1 MDRIEEM
8 KAFVAV
14 AEESGFAAAAH
25 RLGLSPPTVTRSVA
39 ALEARLGAMLFKRT
53 TRALSLTEAGSLFL
67 TDVKR
72 ILQELEDAQESAAG
86 ASASARGE
94 LSITAPVLFGQIH
107 VMPFLLDYLD
117 AQPNVRAHALFVDR
131 VVNILEENI
140 DVGIRIGHL
149 GESSMKAVKVG
160 QVRRI
165 IVASPNY
172 TARAGLPMH
181 PRELVHHRVVMPISA
196 FTSPEWK
203 FLSESAEFHVRLSP
217 ALRVSTNRAAIT
229 AATRGWGIT
238 RVLSYQVLDELA
250 AAQLQ
255 ILLEDFEL
263 PALPIHV
270 VYHHSR
276 YRSAKVKAFVDSAVE
291 HLRAVTSLS

>member
-14 AEESGFAAAAH
+14 AEEGGFATAAH
-25 RLGLSPPTVTRSVA
+25 RLGLSPPTVTRSVS

-53 TRALSLTEAGSLFL
+53 TRALSLTEAGSQFL

-86 ASASARGE
+86 ASASVRGE
-94 LSITAPVLFGQIH
+94 LSITAPVLFGQMH

-131 VVNILEENI
+131 VVNILEEDI

-165 IVASPNY
+165 IVAAPSY
-172 TARAGLPMH
+172 TARAGVPLH
-181 PRELVHHRVVMPISA
+181 PSELLNHRVVMPISA
-196 FTSPEWK
+196 YTSPEWK
-203 FLSESAEFHVRLSP
+203 FSSEGAEFQVRLSP
-217 ALRVSTNRAAIT
+217 TLRVSTNRAAIT

-238 RVLSYQVLDELA
+238 RILSYQVSDELEDGR
-250 AAQLQ
+250 LH
-255 ILLEDFEL
+255 ILFEKFEL

-270 VYHHSR
+270 VYHASR

-291 HLRAVTSLS
+291 HLRGMQSLR